1 MQLSFYNS
9 DKFEYSGVVDIP
21 DNLSEAIEK
30 SAEENGLNME
40 DYIIYLLT
48 THFNSPESTE

>member
-9 DKFEYSGVVDIP
+9 DAFEYFGVIDIP
-21 DNLSEAIEK
+21 DDLSLSIQK
-30 SAEENGLNME
+30 FAEQSGLNIE

-48 THFNSPESTE
+48 AHFESLDSSE

>member
-30 SAEENGLNME
+30 SAEENGLNIE

-48 THFNSPESTE
+48 AHFSSAHISE